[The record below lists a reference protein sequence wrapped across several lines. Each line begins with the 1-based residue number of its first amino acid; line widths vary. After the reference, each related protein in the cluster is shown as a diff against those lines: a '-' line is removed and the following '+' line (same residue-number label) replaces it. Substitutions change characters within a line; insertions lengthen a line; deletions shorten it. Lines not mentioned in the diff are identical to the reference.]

1 MHEEYR
7 IDGRGNLTG
16 SAPALVDYA
25 VKKSDAVKARV
36 DAVSTA
42 LLLLPETIVITET
55 RVSEEAHSGLVPAA
69 NR

>member
-1 MHEEYR
+1 
-7 IDGRGNLTG
+7 
-16 SAPALVDYA
+16 
-25 VKKSDAVKARV
+25 VKARV

-55 RVSEEAHSGLVPAA
+55 RVSEEAHSGLVPAT